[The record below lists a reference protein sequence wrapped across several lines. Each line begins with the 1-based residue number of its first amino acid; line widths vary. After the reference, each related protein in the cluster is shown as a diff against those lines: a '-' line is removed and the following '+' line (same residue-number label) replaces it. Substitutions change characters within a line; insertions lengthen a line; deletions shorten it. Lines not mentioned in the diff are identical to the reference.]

1 MKNFLF
7 VTALLLCQTLGAA
20 EPSAPT
26 EAESGKNAPKAA
38 GQLFTWGLYW
48 GGSWE
53 ENKTLANRG
62 EFRFGFTPAAL
73 LLRGQAL
80 DRRPFDFSESPPWAD
95 EKSKAISGLAAGLYH
110 KGTGSRALYGVIDE
124 WGLSARI
131 RSPWIRAAP
140 FAENHKPLMADLR
153 TTTSSTK
160 EPEAYLYL
168 SSPLFPI
175 ANTAW
180 RGFASAQTKV
190 DKFSPDFTAG
200 IEGMLNANLRLLVE
214 GFYTASILPARNSSS
229 WFSDPPSLPE
239 RDFRLYG
246 LGLLFNA
253 RYWSIS
259 SDWAYSETFAWG
271 GDLYGN
277 AGLLINPPL
286 PSTAGKPGPWSFSL
300 AADGAGGRFT
310 GRDGTN
316 PGAGF
321 RAAGKIE
328 YKGTGSSLFRI
339 NTTLRSPGLGEDFN
353 RSSSGIYYRFPTPS
367 KKKGA
372 KAAFPLRVTRAS
384 LGFDRNAADPEK
396 ILDGIDGTLGL
407 SLSLMPFNI
416 NESLG
421 INFSGQIKALC
432 STDETPSP
440 YPLPQYPYTFDSAK
454 ASGELIWSPGIFQFR
469 TKWGYGV
476 SAKKAS
482 AANEGQWDASLSAAV
497 RFKHGR
503 FSVKVA
509 SPDFPETWNCTLSWR
524 VEKK

>member
-1 MKNFLF
+1 MKFFLF
-7 VTALLLCQTLGAA
+7 IPALLLCGMQMLGAG
-20 EPSAPT
+20 E
-26 EAESGKNAPKAA
+26 NAPKTA
-38 GQLFTWGLYW
+38 GQLFTWGLYF

-53 ENKTLANRG
+53 DSKTLANRG
-62 EFRFGFTPAAL
+62 EFRLGFTPAAL

-80 DRRPFDFSESPPWAD
+80 DKRPFDFSESPPWAD

-110 KGTGSRALYGVIDE
+110 KNTGSRVLYGVIDE

-131 RSPWIRAAP
+131 RSPWIRSAP

-168 SSPLFPI
+168 SSPWLTLFPK
-175 ANTAW
+175 TSW

-190 DKFSPDFTAG
+190 DEFSPDFTGG
-200 IEGMLNANLRLLVE
+200 IEAVLNAKTRLLLE
-214 GFYTASILPARNSSS
+214 GFYTESTLPARISSS
-229 WFSDPPSLPE
+229 WFADPPPLPE
-239 RDFRLYG
+239 RDFRLFG

-253 RYWSIS
+253 PYLSIS

-271 GDLYGN
+271 RDMYGN
-277 AGLLINPPL
+277 VGILINPPL
-286 PSTAGKPGPWSFSL
+286 GAVSGKPGPWSLSL
-300 AADGAGGRFT
+300 AADGAGARFT

-321 RAAGKIE
+321 RTAGKIE
-328 YKGTGSSLFRI
+328 YKGKGSSLFRV
-339 NTTLRSPGLGEDFN
+339 NTTLRGPGLGEDFN

-367 KKKGA
+367 KKKRSETT
-372 KAAFPLRVTRAS
+372 FPLRVTRIS
-384 LGFDRNAADPEK
+384 LGVDRNATNLEK

-407 SLSLMPFNI
+407 SLSLLPLNI
-416 NESLG
+416 NKSLG
-421 INFSGQIKALC
+421 INLSGQVKALC

-440 YPLPQYPYTFDSAK
+440 YPVPQYPYTFDSAK
-454 ASGELIWSPGIFQFR
+454 ASGEITWSPGIFQFR

-476 SAKKAS
+476 TAKK
-482 AANEGQWDASLSAAV
+482 EGQWDASLSAAV
-497 RFKHGR
+497 HFKYGR
-503 FSVKVA
+503 FSAKIA
-509 SPDFPETWNCTLSWR
+509 SPDFPDEWNCTLSWR